1 MPKAIVGLL
10 MLFQC
15 INSAQDRVLDIGKT
29 KITKTLLNPACK
41 ELIVQLG
48 ETDIKRMFFF
58 LQKKKKQKNTLLH
71 RGERMIDCYG
81 ENWERLPG

>member
-1 MPKAIVGLL
+1 
-10 MLFQC
+10 MLSQF

-58 LQKKKKQKNTLLH
+58 FLQKKKRKNTLLS
-71 RGERMIDCYG
+71 RGDRMIDCYG

>member
-15 INSAQDRVLDIGKT
+15 INSTQDRVLDIGKT

-58 LQKKKKQKNTLLH
+58 YKKKKKQKNTLLH

>member
-10 MLFQC
+10 MLFQF
-15 INSAQDRVLDIGKT
+15 IHSAQDRVLDIGKT

-48 ETDIKRMFFF
+48 ETDIKRMFFY
-58 LQKKKKQKNTLLH
+58 KKKKTH
-71 RGERMIDCYG
+71 ITA
-81 ENWERLPG
+81 

>member
-48 ETDIKRMFFF
+48 ETDIKRMCFFY
-58 LQKKKKQKNTLLH
+58 KKKKKNKKTH
-71 RGERMIDCYG
+71 YCIEER
-81 ENWERLPG
+81 E

>member
-1 MPKAIVGLL
+1 
-10 MLFQC
+10 MLSQF

-29 KITKTLLNPACK
+29 KITKTLLNSACK

-48 ETDIKRMFFF
+48 ETDIRRMFF
-58 LQKKKKQKNTLLH
+58 LQKKRKNTLLS
-71 RGERMIDCYG
+71 RGDRMIDCYG

>member
-10 MLFQC
+10 MLFQF

-48 ETDIKRMFFF
+48 ETDIKRMFFY
-58 LQKKKKQKNTLLH
+58 KKKKKKH
-71 RGERMIDCYG
+71 YCVEER
-81 ENWERLPG
+81 E